1 MADQDLVDG
10 VERQLEP
17 VPAGELVAEHLDP
30 ELALAAQTEDQ
41 RLLFGED
48 LAIG

>member
-17 VPAGELVAEHLDP
+17 VPAGELVAQHLDP
-30 ELALAAQTEDQ
+30 ELALAAQAQDQ
-41 RLLFGED
+41 RLLLVED
-48 LAIG
+48 LTAG